1 MNFGMGMAA
10 PAAAFQP
17 AQQTAENIGTAAGIS
32 VSISEAALS
41 LERICK
47 TYLERN
53 KDGGFVIPVN
63 RQRPIML
70 IGPAGIGKTD
80 IPKQTA
86 EKLGI
91 GYVSYSITHHTRQS
105 ALGLPK
111 IIEKDYNGSMTLTT
125 EYTASEIVSAVYEM
139 IKTSGK
145 KDGILFIDEVNC
157 ASETLSAPLLQLF
170 QNKTLGQSKIPD
182 GWILVMAGNPPEYNK
197 SVKDFDAVTRDR
209 LRIINIAPDADAWLA
224 YADRQCLNSTVVSYI
239 SSDKSKIYGF
249 DSAAAQVVT
258 PRGWEELSINIDS
271 FVRHGFEITKEF
283 IAQFIGIPAISME
296 FYDYYKMVCEYI
308 TEKDIDSIICGKAS
322 DKFIKSIQSCGF
334 NIRYMLISCL
344 KRRLHSFSAED
355 KEGAN
360 NAMNNIVAFLEKT
373 YTGGGET
380 ELFMSGILSDP
391 EIVTM
396 TITCHNE
403 HFGKY
408 LNEITGDEKAIK
420 SEIKKTKRKA
430 AN

>member
-1 MNFGMGMAA
+1 MSFGTST
-10 PAAAFQP
+10 AFQTAQP
-17 AQQTAENIGTAAGIS
+17 AEENIGTAAGIS
-32 VSISEAALS
+32 VSIAEAALS

-53 KDGGFVIPVN
+53 NDGGFVIPVN

-111 IIEKDYNGSMTLTT
+111 IIEKDYNGSMTLAT

-145 KDGILFIDEVNC
+145 NDGILFIDEVNC

-170 QNKTLGQSKIPD
+170 QNKTLGQSRIPD

-197 SVKDFDAVTRDR
+197 SVKEFDAVTRDR

-224 YADRQCLNSTVVSYI
+224 YADRRCLNSTVVSYI
-239 SSDKSKIYGF
+239 NADKSKIYGF

-271 FVRHGFEITKEF
+271 FVRHGFEITREF
-283 IAQFIGIPAISME
+283 IAQFIGIPSISME
-296 FYDYYKMVCEYI
+296 FYDYYKMLLEYI
-308 TEKDIDSIICGKAS
+308 TEKDIDSIIYGKAS
-322 DKFIKSIQSCGF
+322 DKFIKSIQSCGY

-355 KEGAN
+355 REGAN

-373 YTGGGET
+373 YKGGGET

-396 TITCHNE
+396 TIACHNE

-420 SEIKKTKRKA
+420 AEIKKTKRKA

>member
-1 MNFGMGMAA
+1 MNLGLSSLSQLTQISQSEK
-10 PAAAFQP
+10 PAAANIRQP
-17 AQQTAENIGTAAGIS
+17 SGPS
-32 VSISEAALS
+32 VSVSEAATCLDQ
-41 LERICK
+41 ICR

-53 KDGGFVIPVN
+53 EQGEFVIPVN
-63 RQRPIML
+63 RQRPIMF

-80 IPKQTA
+80 IPKQAA

-111 IIEKDYNGSMTLTT
+111 IVDKEHEGEKKLTT
-125 EYTASEIVSAVYEM
+125 EYTESEIISAVYDN
-139 IKTSGK
+139 GK
-145 KDGILFIDEVNC
+145 KEGILFIDEVNC

-170 QNKTLGQSKIPD
+170 QNKTLGQSKIPE

-197 SVKDFDAVTRDR
+197 SVKEFDAVTRDR
-209 LRIINIAPDADAWLA
+209 LRIINIVPDADAWLA
-224 YADRQCLNSTVVSYI
+224 YADKRCLNSAVTSYI
-239 SSDKSKIYGF
+239 SEDKSRIYGF

-258 PRGWEELSINIDS
+258 PRGWEELSISIDS
-271 FVRHGFEITKEF
+271 YERHGFEVNQELIS
-283 IAQFIGIPAISME
+283 QFIGIPSVSAE
-296 FYDYYKMVCEYI
+296 FFDYYKMVKEYVS
-308 TEKDIDSIICGKAS
+308 EKEIDGIISGDVS
-322 DKFIKSIQSCGF
+322 DKFIKSIQSCGY

-344 KRRLHSFSAED
+344 KIRLHKFSGTD
-355 KEGAN
+355 REGAN
-360 NAMNNIVAFLEKT
+360 MAMNNIVSFLEKA
-373 YTGGGET
+373 YKGGGEA

-396 TITCHNE
+396 TVSCHNE

-408 LNEITGDEKAIK
+408 LNEITGDERAIRA
-420 SEIKKTKRKA
+420 EIKKTVRKA

>member
-1 MNFGMGMAA
+1 MNFGLSPLSQLTQISQSEK
-10 PAAAFQP
+10 PAAANTRQP
-17 AQQTAENIGTAAGIS
+17 SGPS
-32 VSISEAALS
+32 VSVSEAAAC
-41 LERICK
+41 LEQICQ

-53 KDGGFVIPVN
+53 ERGEFVIPVN

-86 EKLGI
+86 ENLGI

-111 IIEKDYNGSMTLTT
+111 IVGKEHEGEKKLTT
-125 EYTASEIVSAVYEM
+125 EYTESEIVSAVYDN
-139 IKTSGK
+139 GK
-145 KDGILFIDEVNC
+145 KEGILFIDEVNC

-170 QNKTLGQSKIPD
+170 QNKTLGQSKIPE

-197 SVKDFDAVTRDR
+197 SVKEFDAVTRDR
-209 LRIINIAPDADAWLA
+209 LRIINIVPDADAWLA
-224 YADRQCLNSTVVSYI
+224 YADKHCLNSAVTSYI
-239 SSDKSKIYGF
+239 SEDKSRIYGF

-258 PRGWEELSINIDS
+258 PRGWEELSISIDS
-271 FVRHGFEITKEF
+271 YERHGFEVNRELIS
-283 IAQFIGIPAISME
+283 QFIGIPSVSAE
-296 FYDYYKMVCEYI
+296 FFDYYKMVKEYVS
-308 TEKDIDSIICGKAS
+308 EKEIDGIISGDVS

-344 KRRLHSFSAED
+344 KRRLHKYSGTD
-355 KEGAN
+355 REGAN
-360 NAMNNIVAFLEKT
+360 MAMNNIVSFLEKA
-373 YTGGGET
+373 YKGGGEA

-396 TITCHNE
+396 TVSCHNE

-408 LNEITGDEKAIK
+408 LNEITGDERAIRA
-420 SEIKKTKRKA
+420 EIKKTVRKA

>member
-1 MNFGMGMAA
+1 MSFGFGTAT
-10 PAAAFQP
+10 PAFQP
-17 AQQTAENIGTAAGIS
+17 AQQAEENIGVSAGIS
-32 VSISEAALS
+32 VSVAEAALS
-41 LERICK
+41 LERICE
-47 TYLERN
+47 TYLERK
-53 KDGGFVIPVN
+53 KDGSFVIPVN

-86 EKLGI
+86 EKMGI

-111 IIEKDYNGSMTLTT
+111 IIEKDYNGAMTLTT
-125 EYTASEIVSAVYEM
+125 EYTASEIVSAVYET

-145 KDGILFIDEVNC
+145 SDGILFIDEVNC

-170 QNKTLGQSKIPD
+170 QNKTLGQSRIPD

-224 YADRQCLNSTVVSYI
+224 YADRRCLNSGVVSYI
-239 SSDKSKIYGF
+239 NSDKSKIYGF

-258 PRGWEELSINIDS
+258 PRGWEELSISLDS
-271 FVRHGFEITKEF
+271 FERHGFEITREL
-283 IAQFIGIPAISME
+283 ISQFIGIPAIASE
-296 FYDYYKMVCEYI
+296 FYDYYKMVCEYV
-308 TEKDIDSIICGKAS
+308 TEKDIDSILSGKAS

-355 KEGAN
+355 REGAN
-360 NAMNNIVAFLEKT
+360 IAMNNIVAFLENICK
-373 YTGGGET
+373 GGGET

-396 TITCHNE
+396 TIACHNE

-408 LNEITGDEKAIK
+408 LSEITGDEKAIK